1 MRWPE
6 GRLCIRANHF
16 FLIESDSS
24 GHRLSI
30 DGNEGGTFTT
40 LCAAEA
46 KAIHIAQS
54 FLPSVTL
61 LFELD
66 FKWTLSDF
74 EIRAATLEVPQ
85 PAHMEN
91 SYVDC

>member
-1 MRWPE
+1 MRT
-6 GRLCIRANHF
+6 NHF

-30 DGNEGGTFTT
+30 DANKGGTFTT

-46 KAIHIAQS
+46 KAIHIARS
-54 FLPSVTL
+54 FLPLATL
-61 LFELD
+61 SFELD

-74 EIRAATLEVPQ
+74 EIRAATLEVLQ
-85 PAHMEN
+85 LAHMEN
-91 SYVDC
+91 SYVDR

>member
-1 MRWPE
+1 MRT
-6 GRLCIRANHF
+6 NHF

-30 DGNEGGTFTT
+30 DGNEGGIFTT

-46 KAIHIAQS
+46 TAIHIARS
-54 FLPSVTL
+54 FLPLATL
-61 LFELD
+61 RFELD
-66 FKWTLSDF
+66 FKWTLSDL
-74 EIRAATLEVPQ
+74 EIRAATLEAPKE
-85 PAHMEN
+85 HMEN

>member
-1 MRWPE
+1 MRT
-6 GRLCIRANHF
+6 NHF

-46 KAIHIAQS
+46 KAIHIARS
-54 FLPSVTL
+54 VLPLATL
-61 LFELD
+61 SFELD
-66 FKWTLSDF
+66 FKWTLSDC

-85 PAHMEN
+85 LAGMEN

>member
-1 MRWPE
+1 MRT
-6 GRLCIRANHF
+6 NHF

-30 DGNEGGTFTT
+30 DDNEGGTFTT

-46 KAIHIAQS
+46 KAIHIARS
-54 FLPSVTL
+54 FLPLATL
-61 LFELD
+61 SFELD

-85 PAHMEN
+85 LARMEN

>member
-1 MRWPE
+1 MRT
-6 GRLCIRANHF
+6 NHF

-30 DGNEGGTFTT
+30 DGNEGGIFTT
-40 LCAAEA
+40 LSAAEA
-46 KAIHIAQS
+46 KAIHIARS
-54 FLPSVTL
+54 FLPSATL
-61 LFELD
+61 RFELD

-74 EIRAATLEVPQ
+74 EIWAARLEVPQ

-91 SYVDC
+91 SYVDR

>member
-1 MRWPE
+1 MGMRT
-6 GRLCIRANHF
+6 NHF

-24 GHRLSI
+24 GHRLSV
-30 DGNEGGTFTT
+30 DGDEGGTFTT

-54 FLPSVTL
+54 YLPSATL
-61 LFELD
+61 RFELD

-85 PAHMEN
+85 LAHAEK
-91 SYVDC
+91 SYVDR

>member
-1 MRWPE
+1 MRT
-6 GRLCIRANHF
+6 NHF

-40 LCAAEA
+40 LCAAKA
-46 KAIHIAQS
+46 KAIHVARS
-54 FLPSVTL
+54 FLPLATL
-61 LFELD
+61 RFELD

-74 EIRAATLEVPQ
+74 EILAATLEVPQ

-91 SYVDC
+91 AYVDC

>member
-1 MRWPE
+1 MRT
-6 GRLCIRANHF
+6 NHF

-30 DGNEGGTFTT
+30 DGNESGTFTT

-54 FLPSVTL
+54 FLPLATL
-61 LFELD
+61 HFELD
-66 FKWTLSDF
+66 FKSTLSDF

-85 PAHMEN
+85 LAHMVN

>member
-1 MRWPE
+1 MRTS
-6 GRLCIRANHF
+6 HF

-46 KAIHIAQS
+46 KAIHIARS
-54 FLPSVTL
+54 FLPLATIS
-61 LFELD
+61 FELD

-74 EIRAATLEVPQ
+74 EIRTATLEVPQ
-85 PAHMEN
+85 LAHMEN

>member
-1 MRWPE
+1 MRT
-6 GRLCIRANHF
+6 NHF

-30 DGNEGGTFTT
+30 DGNESGTFTT
-40 LCAAEA
+40 LRAAEA
-46 KAIHIAQS
+46 KAIHIARS
-54 FLPSVTL
+54 FLPLATL
-61 LFELD
+61 SFELD

-74 EIRAATLEVPQ
+74 EIRGATLEVPQ
-85 PAHMEN
+85 LAHMEK

>member
-1 MRWPE
+1 MRT
-6 GRLCIRANHF
+6 NHF

-40 LCAAEA
+40 LCAAEV
-46 KAIHIAQS
+46 KAIHIARS
-54 FLPSVTL
+54 FLPLATL
-61 LFELD
+61 SFELD

-74 EIRAATLEVPQ
+74 EIRATTLEVPQ
-85 PAHMEN
+85 LAHMEN
-91 SYVDC
+91 SYVDR